1 MSAERQP
8 ASVRVV
14 EAIAR
19 RLGGRGVDRR
29 SVLLG
34 TAVAGSAIAT
44 DPKGYVL
51 RPQTAYASI
60 CGPGT
65 GPGAGWTVFCASINN
80 GKNACPEGSFA
91 AGWWKAA
98 DSSWC
103 GGRYRYIVDCN
114 ARCTKCTTGC
124 SDGICDSTCW
134 NCSCSHGVSGSCD
147 DRRNCCSAFRY
158 GQCNTHVACSGG
170 VRCRLVSCTP
180 PYEWESC
187 TSLSLVDNRTSEHS
201 SDKLP
206 QWGAISAKYFAM
218 GEQKSYLGYSIG
230 PVRPGGVGTGRFVR
244 YSGGRIYQATSKAA
258 AVPVRE
264 AVVKAMSTVGSIPT
278 LGYPVATEFIGSTG
292 STQRFQK
299 GAITA
304 PKGKPLVAVH
314 GTAYEVWERLG
325 RAGGTLGY
333 PTGGRQAV
341 ANGYQQIFE
350 RGAVCQNWSG
360 GETRVVTGV
369 HFTAWTTFGRGT
381 GTALGMPTTDVS
393 TLARGTRQR
402 FQRGETWSLGT
413 GEAWAVY
420 GPVLDAWKA
429 ARSHVGSYG
438 YPTGHV
444 QQRSDGQ
451 WEGTF
456 EGGTIVA

>member
-1 MSAERQP
+1 MSAPRQP
-8 ASVRVV
+8 TSVRVV

-19 RLGGRGVDRR
+19 RLGGRDVERR

-44 DPKGYVL
+44 NPKGYVL

-65 GPGAGWTVFCASINN
+65 GPGAGWTVFCASINGGRN
-80 GKNACPEGSFA
+80 TCPEGSFA

-158 GQCNTHVACSGG
+158 GQCNTQVACSGG

-180 PYEWESC
+180 PYEWEAC

-206 QWGAISAKYFAM
+206 QWGRISSRYFAM

-230 PVRPGGVGTGRFVR
+230 PVRAVGVGSGTFVR
-244 YSGGRIYQATSKAA
+244 YSGGRIYQATSSASA
-258 AVPVRE
+258 IPVRE
-264 AVVKAMSTVGSIPT
+264 DVVKVMSTVGSIAT
-278 LGYPVATEFIGSTG
+278 IGYPLAPEVIGASGTI
-292 STQRFQK
+292 QRFQK
-299 GAITA
+299 GAVTA
-304 PKGKPLVAVH
+304 AKGQSLHAVH
-314 GTAYEVWERLG
+314 GTAYPVWVDEG
-325 RAGGTLGY
+325 GSGGTLGF
-333 PTGGRQAV
+333 PTGPRQVIGA
-341 ANGYQQIFE
+341 GYQQPFV
-350 RGAVCQNWSG
+350 RGAISQPSPDLKARSVSG
-360 GETRVVTGV
+360 T
-369 HFTAWTTFGRGT
+369 HFDAWRALGRGT
-381 GTALGMPTTDVS
+381 GVLGMPIGAAG
-393 TLARGTRQR
+393 TLTRGHRQL
-402 FQRGETWSLGT
+402 FQLGETIGLT
-413 GEAWAVY
+413 GSPAYAVY
-420 GPVLDAWKA
+420 GPVRDAWKA
-429 ARSHVGSYG
+429 ARGHVGTYG

-444 QQRSDGQ
+444 TRRSDGRYQ
-451 WEGTF
+451 GTF